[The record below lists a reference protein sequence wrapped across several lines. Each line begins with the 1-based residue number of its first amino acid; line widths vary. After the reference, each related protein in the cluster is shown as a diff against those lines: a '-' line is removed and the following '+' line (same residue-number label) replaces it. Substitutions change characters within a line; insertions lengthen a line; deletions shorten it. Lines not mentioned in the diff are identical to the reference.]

1 MNKKIVDFKKTSN
14 ENLIKLW
21 VAHYKKYAENSDSRL
36 FDRGE
41 VQEIYDEAHKRG
53 LADTLMKLYN
63 AIYAVHITARQDL
76 NNGIMRLFTHCNLY
90 GEEYKSLEQIAE
102 LYSISSLEAKTDEA
116 KKYREKVALYLLKDR
131 QLKQND
137 TDDYTVGEQ
146 IIETTVKRLKS
157 SILFCQKA
165 QELVGRDIMS
175 DEAKEQIKS
184 TRQIIK
190 WLLGDIA
197 NHIDYLQYELGL
209 MKDEN
214 GNLTEP
220 NKAFYKLLD
229 AQIGVDKLAKRMAKL
244 KEIID
249 IQIHNEELM
258 EELKEAGKKGEG
270 VKALKELEE
279 KYPLES
285 FGLTKEELDEID
297 SDIARLSRLNRMI

>member
-1 MNKKIVDFKKTSN
+1 MNKKIVDFKKTSD

-21 VAHYKKYAENSDSRL
+21 VAHYKKYTESNGNRL
-36 FDRGE
+36 FDKSE
-41 VQEIYDEAHKRG
+41 IQEIYDEGNKRG

-76 NNGIMRLFTHCNLY
+76 NNGITRLWTHTNLY

-102 LYSISSLEAKTDEA
+102 IYSISSLKAKTDEEKA
-116 KKYREKVALYLLKDR
+116 YREKVALYLLNDR
-131 QLKQND
+131 QLKKSD
-137 TDDYTVGEQ
+137 TDEYTIGEQ

-190 WLLGDIA
+190 MLLGEIDD
-197 NHIDYLQYELGL
+197 HIGYLQYSLGL
-209 MKDEN
+209 MKDEE
-214 GNLTEP
+214 GKATEP
-220 NKAFYKLLD
+220 NKEFYKLID
-229 AQIGVDKLAKRMAKL
+229 EQIGVDKLAKRMSKL

-249 IQIHNEELM
+249 RQIYKEELM
-258 EELKEAGKKGEG
+258 EELKKAGRRNEG
-270 VKALKELEE
+270 VKALTEIEE
-279 KYPLES
+279 RYPLES
-285 FGLTKEELDEID
+285 FGLSKEEIDEVD
-297 SDIARLSRLNRMI
+297 KDIARLSKLNRMI

>member
-14 ENLIKLW
+14 ENLLKLW
-21 VAHYKKYAENSDSRL
+21 VAHYKKYAENSNSRL

-41 VQEIYDEAHKRG
+41 VQEIYDEGYKRG

-76 NNGIMRLFTHCNLY
+76 NNGITRLWTHTNIY
-90 GEEYKSLEQIAE
+90 GEEYKSLEQVAE

-116 KKYREKVALYLLKDR
+116 KAYREKVALYLLNDR
-131 QLKQND
+131 YLKQND
-137 TDDYTVGEQ
+137 TDEYTVGEQ
-146 IIETTVKRLKS
+146 VIETTVKRLKS

-184 TRQIIK
+184 TRQVIEM
-190 WLLGDIA
+190 LLGEIH
-197 NHIDYLQYELGL
+197 NHIGYIEYTLGL
-209 MKDEN
+209 MKDEE
-214 GNLTEP
+214 G
-220 NKAFYKLLD
+220 KATKPDKDFYKLID
-229 AQIGVDKLAKRMAKL
+229 EQIGVSKLAKRMSKL

-249 IQIHNEELM
+249 RQIHNEELM
-258 EELKEAGKKGEG
+258 EELKKAGKESKK
-270 VKALKELEE
+270 VKAFNEVME
-279 KYPLES
+279 KYPIES

-297 SDIARLSRLNRMI
+297 RDISKLNRMI